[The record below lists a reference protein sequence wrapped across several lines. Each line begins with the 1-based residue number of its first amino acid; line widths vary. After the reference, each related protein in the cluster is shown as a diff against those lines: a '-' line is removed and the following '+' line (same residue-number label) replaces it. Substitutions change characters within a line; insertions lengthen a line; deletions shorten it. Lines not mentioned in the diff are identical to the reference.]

1 MNNLRGFQ
9 LAATEADREYFF
21 FWAPPH
27 STRPLYHQGRRRHV
41 FAALFRVNVFR
52 SYGRK
57 PGRPLRAGR
66 AFCRTAAPPGPDEEE
81 AY

>member
-27 STRPLYHQGRRRHV
+27 STRPLYHQGRRR
-41 FAALFRVNVFR
+41 VFR